1 MALSRC
7 NQRLPRRSQKV
18 GNSLHSRLSW
28 RQERSLRL
36 VTIYGHVTRYGHSR
50 NLLEEGHRERTPP
63 LWKSAR
69 PPCRWSQGRIANVH
83 LDWVPDCIAFR
94 RKRWFTNSLSQVA
107 DELGLA
113 ERQKSDLIEYLK
125 SL

>member
-1 MALSRC
+1 MVTAGTSSKRVTG
-7 NQRLPRRSQKV
+7 NEHRRS
-18 GNSLHSRLSW
+18 GNLP
-28 RQERSLRL
+28 
-36 VTIYGHVTRYGHSR
+36 GHLAG
-50 NLLEEGHRERTPP
+50 GHRVVSPT
-63 LWKSAR
+63 S
-69 PPCRWSQGRIANVH
+69 H
-83 LDWVPDCIAFR
+83 LDWVLDCLAFK